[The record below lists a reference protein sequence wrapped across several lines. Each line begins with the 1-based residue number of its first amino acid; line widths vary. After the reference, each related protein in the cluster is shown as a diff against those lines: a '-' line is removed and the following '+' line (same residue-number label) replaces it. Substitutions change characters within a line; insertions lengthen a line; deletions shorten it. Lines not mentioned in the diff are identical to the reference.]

1 MVFICSLGNELIWN
15 FLSMDQIHAIYNG
28 NFDNLEDIKVSPLSR
43 AYTFSDSVY
52 EVIPFFNNEV
62 IAFNRHIE
70 RLQYSCRSMN
80 IDANIDQSSKEILQ
94 LISLSKIKDGYV
106 YYQISRGVDPIRSHM
121 YSSKLHAETFGY
133 VTSHKFEEQTLKV
146 ALCEDI
152 RWQRCDIKSTS
163 LLGNVLSMNE
173 AKDQACDE
181 VIMYKENKIT
191 EGGASNVF
199 FIKNNRIFT
208 PSLSS
213 NILPGITRELLI
225 LEAAKHEVKIMVQD
239 CSLDDLVEAES
250 VWLTS
255 STKGL
260 APVSEIVNQNLNLDV
275 SHPLFRKCQNIFK
288 DAYFKE

>member
-191 EGGASNVF
+191 EGALLMF
-199 FIKNNRIFT
+199 FLLKIIEYLHLHFHQIFC
-208 PSLSS
+208 
-213 NILPGITRELLI
+213 RE
-225 LEAAKHEVKIMVQD
+225 
-239 CSLDDLVEAES
+239 
-250 VWLTS
+250 
-255 STKGL
+255 
-260 APVSEIVNQNLNLDV
+260 
-275 SHPLFRKCQNIFK
+275 SHGNCLYQKLQSMKLKLWSRT
-288 DAYFKE
+288 AHLMT

>member
-94 LISLSKIKDGYV
+94 LISSSKIKDGYV

-121 YSSKLHAETFGY
+121 YSSELHAETFGY

-163 LLGNVLSMNE
+163 LLGNVLSMNN

-208 PSLSS
+208 PSLST

-225 LEAAKHEVKIMVQD
+225 SEAAKYEIKIMEQD
-239 CSLDDLVEAES
+239 CSLDDLIKAES

-260 APVSEIVNQNLNLDV
+260 APVSEIVNQNSNLDV
-275 SHPLFRKCQNIFK
+275 SHPLFKKCQNIFK
-288 DAYFKE
+288 DAFFKE

>member
-121 YSSKLHAETFGY
+121 YSSKLRAETFGY

-181 VIMYKENKIT
+181 VIMYKENMIT

-225 LEAAKHEVKIMVQD
+225 SEAAKQEVKIMEQD
-239 CSLDDLVEAES
+239 CSLDDLVNAES

-260 APVSEIVNQNLNLDV
+260 APVSEIINQNSNLDV
-275 SHPLFRKCQNIFK
+275 SHPLFKKCQNIFK

>member
-225 LEAAKHEVKIMVQD
+225 SEAAKHGVKIMEQD
-239 CSLDDLVEAES
+239 CSLDDLVKAES

-275 SHPLFRKCQNIFK
+275 SHPLFKKCQNIFK
-288 DAYFKE
+288 DAYFRE

>member
-28 NFDNLEDIKVSPLSR
+28 KFDNLEDIKVSPLSR

-52 EVIPFFNNEV
+52 EVIPFFNNKV

-133 VTSHKFEEQTLKV
+133 VISHKFEEQTLKV

-152 RWQRCDIKSTS
+152 RWKRCDIKSTS

-213 NILPGITRELLI
+213 KSSISLL
-225 LEAAKHEVKIMVQD
+225 VN
-239 CSLDDLVEAES
+239 SF
-250 VWLTS
+250 S
-255 STKGL
+255 S
-260 APVSEIVNQNLNLDV
+260 
-275 SHPLFRKCQNIFK
+275 
-288 DAYFKE
+288 